1 MSESILNKLF
11 TNLSLLFD
19 DRDVD
24 LQHLN
29 IPFVNSKFG
38 ILDLKA
44 VNSSLSQEEHE
55 FIFKV
60 DCSGSMSD
68 KCADGRSKMQHI
80 IHTLKNMILYFKE
93 NPSIKHHITIDA
105 FDDKIHRIIERSII
119 TDESYSL
126 IIEKINGIEPRGNTN
141 IELAVR
147 DSKNI
152 IDNIQSNYPTHNI
165 SHIFMTDGQATDGNI
180 NHDFLS
186 KLVDRSVAN
195 LFIGF
200 GIDHDSSLLND
211 IADGDNSSYYFIDK
225 LENAGLVYGE
235 ILHSILYKH
244 LCNVEISL
252 ENGLIYD
259 FKTNN
264 WVKTLQI
271 GEIVSEANKIYHIAS
286 DKPEECVIS
295 LRAITLD
302 YQDINLT
309 IKSNYYDVHLRK
321 YIYRQRT
328 LQYLFKVKDFLKR
341 KYEHTTKDG
350 LGSSLFRRNQ
360 FDLPDD
366 SKFISEE
373 NGLKKELENFMYE
386 IKNYMIVSN
395 ITEDKFMKNLCDDI
409 YICYR
414 TIGTKFGHMFAAARQ
429 TSQGTQ
435 RCYTVSQT
443 PDMLDDVQNTTL
455 RVTRP
460 PRLTRQTNQIL
471 TDFSVFTNS
480 PDDNELAHEVS
491 DFFDTPYLTPS
502 ATRLMREI
510 SGNCGVVSE
519 ESM

>member
-1 MSESILNKLF
+1 MSESIVNKLF
-11 TNLSLLFD
+11 ANLSLLFD

-29 IPFVNSKFG
+29 VPLLKPKFG

-44 VNSSLSQEEHE
+44 ANTPLSQEEHE

-68 KCADGRSKMQHI
+68 ICSDGRSKMQHI
-80 IHTLKNMILYFKE
+80 VHTLKNMILYFKE
-93 NPSIKHHITIDA
+93 NPSIKLHITIDA
-105 FDDKIHRIIERSII
+105 FDDKIHKIIERTII
-119 TDESYSL
+119 TNENYGF
-126 IIEKINGIEPRGNTN
+126 IIEKINEIQPRGNTN
-141 IELAVR
+141 IELALR
-147 DSKNI
+147 DTKKT
-152 IDNIQSNYPTHNI
+152 IDKIQIDYPSHNI
-165 SHIFMTDGQATDGNI
+165 SHIFMTDGQATDGSTNL
-180 NHDFLS
+180 DLLS

-211 IADGDNSSYYFIDK
+211 IADAENSSYYFIDK

-235 ILHSILYKH
+235 ILHGILYKN
-244 LCNVEISL
+244 LSNVEICI

-271 GEIVSEANKIYHIAS
+271 GEVVSEANKIYHIAS
-286 DKPEECVIS
+286 SKPDECVVS
-295 LRAITLD
+295 LNAVTLD
-302 YQDINLT
+302 SQDIHLD
-309 IKSNYYDVHLRK
+309 IRPSSYDAYLRK

-328 LQYLFKVKDFLKR
+328 LQYLFKVKNFLKR
-341 KYEHTTKDG
+341 KYEQKENHSS
-350 LGSSLFRRNQ
+350 SSLFMRNQ

-366 SKFISEE
+366 AKFISEE

-395 ITEDKFMKNLCDDI
+395 IKNDKFMKNLCDDI

-443 PDMLDDVQNTTL
+443 PDMLDDTQNSSI

-460 PRLTRQTNQIL
+460 PRLTRQTNQIIS
-471 TDFSVFTNS
+471 DFSVFNIA
-480 PDDNELAHEVS
+480 DDNELAHEVS
-491 DFFDTPYLTPS
+491 DFSDTPYLTPS

-519 ESM
+519 K